1 MYINLWELR
10 YRTQNNAVLLVQLK
24 GFKPRQKLWIDA
36 FCIFNKP
43 DIFFW
48 FPGRCQNSGAKL
60 QFRKKGF
67 WTSVHSPRQKSPLDI
82 PRSKFSGYQHV
93 WTNPTH
99 RRLNNLVRVGVIPLA
114 PGKDSSWF
122 HAWQLGI
129 PNDMDFPWNEIMEWN
144 EISAEIL
151 SNKSVLLA
159 ITWSFHCHSSSTFAT

>member
-1 MYINLWELR
+1 MPFSSCNWRASSRGKSSELMPSASSINL
-10 YRTQNNAVLLVQLK
+10 TFFFDFQVGAKIQVQS
-24 GFKPRQKLWIDA
+24 
-36 FCIFNKP
+36 C
-43 DIFFW
+43 
-48 FPGRCQNSGAKL
+48 NSGKRDSEHR
-60 QFRKKGF
+60 FIVRDKNI
-67 WTSVHSPRQKSPLDI
+67 SPLDI